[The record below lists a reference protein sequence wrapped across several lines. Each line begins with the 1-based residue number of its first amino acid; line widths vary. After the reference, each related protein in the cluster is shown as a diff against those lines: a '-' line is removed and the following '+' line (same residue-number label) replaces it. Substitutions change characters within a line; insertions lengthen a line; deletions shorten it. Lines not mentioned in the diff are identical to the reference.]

1 MARDVIDNDDVSNI
15 EQLAGLLQI
24 HESQQSATIIATI
37 AVLIGHKLEES
48 TEKSSREAIGDVITW
63 DIPLISE
70 DDKWPT
76 RKKYRKNVL
85 QQRRSF
91 RDEDDSP
98 WILW

>member
-1 MARDVIDNDDVSNI
+1 MARDVIDNDNVNNI

-70 DDKWPT
+70 DDK
-76 RKKYRKNVL
+76 
-85 QQRRSF
+85 
-91 RDEDDSP
+91 
-98 WILW
+98 